1 MFDYDSAT
9 YKNSDRVEYDTAHQT
24 PVGFENSSSCDICA
38 PEPNTNGFKFKY
50 VSEDKFLRIMKHV
63 KRNKVKEKEERE
75 WLEYLNRNKEEE
87 PSFITHHN
95 AAERMLEYDLSEEE
109 QDELQ
114 DYYNNKLKEPE
125 RQVVWH
131 DYLKE
136 YEEILKDSALEPS
149 KTTTHIHAERIEDKW
164 DVDNDERVQQ
174 KANEKHMPTS
184 KKNSDIKFLSDTG
197 NEAPL
202 EIIHEEHSS
211 SNESD
216 YSMLSDIEY
225 NIPQSPMNKNR
236 NYNSDIPNYSKEHCE
251 RNLYVEP
258 LTIVPKL
265 NLCEINKDVPKLN
278 LCEIN
283 RDGIHSRRM
292 RNSQKKIDVTL
303 DGILKMLNNMPE
315 PDGNQDLLR
324 RLKRAAEFSARFSR
338 NYLYQLRRQMCEL
351 KKLVR
356 ESATVARGRHT
367 FYQVLYQKIA
377 IAHQTTH
384 LGLEAYFHHMPS
396 SVKGA
401 ASEKLRDL
409 LNLTIDLMKICNK
422 LGVPPPEMTSAPQVI
437 EKKVKIM
444 ITLITVPTTTI
455 SLDNFEDNLPTSRTV
470 TASMMTTTGCRDWE
484 SCLRTAERKVPT
496 TSSKD
501 AYSVNSIPWRERAT
515 RLARA
520 IYGSPL
526 KKKNSTL
533 KKVVGS
539 KTIKKPTN
547 ALKSTLTES
556 YKNMDT
562 VKKSPAAPLPS
573 PPFPASP
580 LPERKA
586 TSKLHNMEEVK
597 CGDNIRTAV
606 ESFPLDVQVQEED
619 PHQKRCTETKKC
631 DSTSHLVEHISSKV
645 LDRCAKELRNNF
657 ETYMTGIV
665 DNIDEKQKS
674 VQQSSDS
681 LQLAEETE
689 QEVKN
694 TVPQEAEPTRS
705 TNIRSN
711 EKSKY
716 TRIGSKNA
724 QLIII
729 KSDDCMPVKNKEK
742 HGNELHEACNADST
756 DTDEHHHFQSN
767 MNQTKTL
774 NFDKTLKKIHTRTVD
789 SKKPVYHGYESQNNS
804 KSLESSESA
813 ESEGDLHKKSYKN
826 LTKKHPIPLYLPKKD
841 LLSAVAYNEKFYDY
855 KKYNPMYKDS
865 TKPWITAGR

>member
-539 KTIKKPTN
+539 KTIKK
-547 ALKSTLTES
+547 
-556 YKNMDT
+556 
-562 VKKSPAAPLPS
+562 
-573 PPFPASP
+573 
-580 LPERKA
+580 
-586 TSKLHNMEEVK
+586 
-597 CGDNIRTAV
+597 
-606 ESFPLDVQVQEED
+606 
-619 PHQKRCTETKKC
+619 
-631 DSTSHLVEHISSKV
+631 
-645 LDRCAKELRNNF
+645 
-657 ETYMTGIV
+657 
-665 DNIDEKQKS
+665 QKS